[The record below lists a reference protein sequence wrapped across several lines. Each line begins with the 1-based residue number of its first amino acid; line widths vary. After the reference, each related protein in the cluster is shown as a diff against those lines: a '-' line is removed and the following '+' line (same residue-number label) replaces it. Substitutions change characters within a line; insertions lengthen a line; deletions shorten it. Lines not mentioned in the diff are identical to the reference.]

1 MELSQRI
8 SSSIFDRF
16 LKKPLNVLSRFSR
29 KLDGVYGNSY
39 RSLENISYTVK
50 SVRIRSYSGPYFP
63 AFGLN
68 MERYSVS
75 LRIQSECGK
84 MRTRVS
90 PNGDTSYAVCYI
102 VSITDLK
109 SMQILGNVNSIHQ
122 LYYIGLSSKVIIEG
136 PHLNAVFAA
145 TAQRESVF
153 RVFLVHIQ
161 SEYGKIQ
168 SRKLR
173 IPALFMQC
181 ASEKPERTNSSPE
194 ELAKR
199 CAGDEVAERHQS
211 SRVVSAF
218 R

>member
-102 VSITDLK
+102 VIYHRFK
-109 SMQILGNVNSIHQ
+109 
-122 LYYIGLSSKVIIEG
+122 
-136 PHLNAVFAA
+136 
-145 TAQRESVF
+145 
-153 RVFLVHIQ
+153 
-161 SEYGKIQ
+161 EYANI
-168 SRKLR
+168 RK
-173 IPALFMQC
+173 C
-181 ASEKPERTNSSPE
+181 
-194 ELAKR
+194 
-199 CAGDEVAERHQS
+199 
-211 SRVVSAF
+211 
-218 R
+218 